1 MLGSSWDKEK
11 VKGSGEDL
19 KRENERE
26 RKGGHIF
33 SLQGERSLVELVHSL
48 VV

>member
-19 KRENERE
+19 KRENKRE
-26 RKGGHIF
+26 RKGGT
-33 SLQGERSLVELVHSL
+33 SSVYKVKEVW
-48 VV
+48 